1 MSRRKLLV
9 ATDFTEVAECAI
21 NHAAYTAK
29 ATNSEVWLIH
39 IISSEDDRTEAER
52 RLEDEIKLVKSI
64 HYDIP
69 VETVVRIG
77 SIFEDIKG
85 FAEEI
90 HASLIFM
97 GTHGMS
103 GMQFLTGSNALKV
116 VKESQVP
123 FIIVQ
128 EKLMKDGGYDDIIVP
143 VTLDAS
149 TKQKFAFAAALGSYF
164 SATIHLVTAY
174 EPDEDYGHRVKLNL
188 KYASKFF
195 SERNVEHTITHGK
208 HSGGKFAD
216 EIADLGKKINAD
228 LITIMNMSDLGI
240 FNILGSQLEQRLI
253 TNKEK
258 IPVLLVNPKDSTVYS
273 GVFAG

>member
-29 ATNSEVWLIH
+29 ATNSEVWLMH
-39 IISSEDDRTEAER
+39 IIADESERSEAER
-52 RLEDEIKLVKSI
+52 RLDDEVKLVKKV
-64 HYDIP
+64 HFDIP
-69 VETVVRIG
+69 VETVVRAGNIY
-77 SIFEDIKG
+77 EDIKG

-103 GMQFLTGSNALKV
+103 GMQFITGSNALKV

-128 EKLMKDGGYDDIIVP
+128 EKQIKEGGYDDIIVP

-164 SATIHLVTAY
+164 NATIHLITAY
-174 EPDEDYGHRVKLNL
+174 ESDEDYGHRVKLNL

-195 SERNVEHTITHGK
+195 SERKVEHTITHGK

-216 EIADLGKKINAD
+216 EIAELGKEINAD

-240 FNILGSQLEQRLI
+240 FSRLGSQLEQRLV
-253 TNKEK
+253 TNKEM

-273 GVFAG
+273 SVFAG

>member
-9 ATDFTEVAECAI
+9 ATDFTKVAECAI

-39 IISSEDDRTEAER
+39 IIADESDRSEAER
-52 RLEDEIKLVKSI
+52 KLEDEIKLVKEISP
-64 HYDIP
+64 DLV
-69 VETVVRIG
+69 VETVVRAG

-97 GTHGMS
+97 GTHGMK
-103 GMQFLTGSNALKV
+103 GMQFITGSNALKV

-123 FIIVQ
+123 FIVVQ
-128 EKLMKDGGYDDIIVP
+128 EKLMKEGGYDDIIVP
-143 VTLDAS
+143 VTLDSA
-149 TKQKFAFAAALGSYF
+149 TKQKFAYAAALGSYF
-164 SATIHLVTAY
+164 GATIHLITAY

-188 KYASKFF
+188 KYASKYF
-195 SERNVEHTITHGK
+195 SEREVKHTITHGK

-216 EIADLGKKINAD
+216 EIAELGREKNAD
-228 LITIMNMSDLGI
+228 LITIMNLSELGI
-240 FNILGSQLEQRLI
+240 FNRLGSQLEQRVI
-253 TNKEK
+253 TNAEK
-258 IPVLLVNPKDSTVYS
+258 IPVLVVNPKDSTVYS